1 MSSLR
6 IKCIEYIR
14 QEGNHLTYQEI
25 AAGIKE
31 GPQKVR
37 TALADA
43 SKEGYIKFGKDESTG
58 QGGYSLTGKG
68 SSYLQ
73 NNKFSINGKSVAVNT
88 AQSAALEAEEH
99 KRALAAKP
107 AKQAKPTPKA
117 PKATQVEDEKTDAPE
132 AGALLLSLANKELHD
147 QLAGLAEMAKNIKKQ
162 KAELEKTLAKKDAE
176 IKELHSALFN
186 AQEQINL
193 LDEQIAK
200 SNKIQNDEGVL
211 SYMLADFNGEYIE
224 SNLFEPYVE
233 LDQALDVL
241 KKHVSQGDA
250 ASAKLMRELYVI
262 RSGPAVAEKITPNF
276 PKTFNSVLP

>member
-88 AQSAALEAEEH
+88 AQCAAIEAEEH

-117 PKATQVEDEKTDAPE
+117 PKAAQVEDEKIDAPE
-132 AGALLLSLANKELHD
+132 AGALLLSLANKDLHD

-200 SNKIQNDEGVL
+200 LKYRKDEGVL
-211 SYMLADFNGEYIE
+211 SYMLADVNGEYVE
-224 SNLFEPYVE
+224 SDLV
-233 LDQALDVL
+233 
-241 KKHVSQGDA
+241 
-250 ASAKLMRELYVI
+250 
-262 RSGPAVAEKITPNF
+262 
-276 PKTFNSVLP
+276 